1 MGLQTPGEEVD
12 ANFGQEAFQFDQ
24 IEDMIRQMR
33 AETKSGI
40 YNFPIPSDQGDPT
53 ALLHK

>member
-12 ANFGQEAFQFDQ
+12 ANFGQEPFQFDQ
-24 IEDMIRQMR
+24 IEDMIKQMR
-33 AETKSGI
+33 AETKSAI
-40 YNFPIPSDQGDPT
+40 YNFPIPNNQGDPT